1 MGPVELISISSHQSG
16 ANPALYSLKL
26 MHYAKQQLD
35 QYDDLVG
42 ELDYNYDLED
52 YDKVT
57 PQQILAT
64 SYELTNG
71 DAKNENIIGS
81 TTALILILR
90 V

>member
-1 MGPVELISISSHQSG
+1 
-16 ANPALYSLKL
+16 
-26 MHYAKQQLD
+26 MHYVKQQLD

-57 PQQILAT
+57 PKSILAT
-64 SYELTNG
+64 SYGLTNA
-71 DAKNENIIGS
+71 DAKVENIIGS

-90 V
+90 VSFACINQSS

>member
-1 MGPVELISISSHQSG
+1 
-16 ANPALYSLKL
+16 

-52 YDKVT
+52 YEKVT
-57 PQQILAT
+57 PKQILAT
-64 SYELTNG
+64 SYELTNV
-71 DAKNENIIGS
+71 DAKNESIIGS